1 MKAICLILISFLI
14 SLPIL
19 GQNPLIT
26 NYTIKDGLPSNT
38 VYTSYQDSKGFIWF
52 GTDSGVTKFN
62 GEKFETYSMNDG
74 MSCNEILDIKEDCY
88 GRIWFMNLNGTLN
101 FYKNN
106 TIFNEQNAPFLGE
119 MKCDN
124 FWIDFYQA
132 EDSTIYFYSYRSD
145 VAGLKYDRLVLSK
158 RLLNRKKLIEHLSK
172 SINNT
177 HYLWARDSIY
187 EYKTANFKKYKSIP
201 YKEPNYSRIFPSITN
216 INIVQSKTDMLYFYQ
231 DTSVIEVHKG
241 VSLDY
246 TNYILYDDFNCFLW
260 IGTKNNGV
268 YCFDNDKLVFQLKIK
283 LTQNIYQDKENYI
296 WITSAM
302 NGIYKINGH
311 AILCNHITKEKFN
324 KQNILGLAKTN
335 TDGIWITNG
344 SNLYFIQ
351 NHHIYPLDLKIE
363 SNIINEINFF
373 NGNHIL
379 INGNNT
385 PLFRIKNLKFKNT
398 SNSYNGELLK
408 LATRTHVK
416 KTLINNKNNNVI
428 LFKGRVLNI
437 LDKSYGNILFEDSI
451 KGRIHNIFFNRK
463 NELILNTSEN
473 YIFSE
478 DTIAP
483 SKELEPLNG
492 EIILSHLILN
502 KNSEIYN
509 VNGQDLYLLNDSG
522 LYNLSKELDYPIDLA
537 IKHISNSGNLL
548 FFSTIRNIY
557 LISNPLDVIDGK
569 ELKVIKLSVDF
580 NNINDIECQDSV
592 IHIASDD
599 GLTTIPIQVFLKEQ
613 EVAPKPYFDNILV
626 DNKDYDFFNGFVSC
640 RSDQRINIDYSAIN
654 FSSSV
659 PIFNYMLD
667 GIDKDWVRSSDKK
680 VSYQNL
686 KPGNYKFRL
695 KASKN
700 GKLFSET
707 IELPV
712 TITPTFFQKTLVKI
726 ILFLIIAV
734 LAYLFQIALYRRR
747 TRKKEIESQLINL
760 EHKALQSMM
769 NPHFIFNAL
778 GSIQRYLLQ
787 NKPTEAGTYL
797 SQFARLIRQN
807 MNSLKSNFISID
819 DEVERLRNYIEL
831 EQFRMNHKFAYKIEV
846 NEKID
851 SYETS
856 IPSMVIQPFVENAIW
871 HGITPIPTG
880 GLVTV
885 RFNYLEGKSIQIII
899 EDNGIGIS
907 ITNPVTKSDQNLNLG
922 MELTRKRISL
932 IGERMNTETKL
943 YTEDLNPGTKNPGTR
958 ITIIVPA
965 IFEG

>member
-1 MKAICLILISFLI
+1 MKTICLILISFLI

-88 GRIWFMNLNGTLN
+88 GRVWFMNLNGTLN

-119 MKCDN
+119 MKGKT
-124 FWIDFYQA
+124 FWLDFLQDS
-132 EDSTIYFYSYRSD
+132 DSTLYFYNYHSEISI
-145 VAGLKYDRLVLSK
+145 LKKDKILGHK
-158 RLLNRKKLIEHLSK
+158 RIINHYIHLE
-172 SINNT
+172 SINYSNDGT
-177 HYLWARDSIY
+177 FNFWARDSIY
-187 EYKTANFKKYKSIP
+187 IVKNLSKKLISVPYSESNDNKIFKSNEKLLVVIC
-201 YKEPNYSRIFPSITN
+201 
-216 INIVQSKTDMLYFYQ
+216 KTDQTCIYDGLH
-231 DTSVIEVHKG
+231 VIENYD
-241 VSLDY
+241 SIIDFNY
-246 TNYILYDDFNCFLW
+246 TNNIFID
-260 IGTKNNGV
+260 NNNLMWVSHKTQGI
-268 YCFDNDKLVFQLKIK
+268 YCFNGAKVVFRLKTK
-283 LTQNIYQDKENYI
+283 ETQNILADNENNI
-296 WITSAM
+296 WITSAIHGVYKL
-302 NGIYKINGH
+302 NGS
-311 AILCNHITKEKFN
+311 ILNANHIPKTKFN
-324 KQNILGLAKTN
+324 GQNLLCLTKSLNKGVWVSSGNAIYYVNDN
-335 TDGIWITNG
+335 TINQ
-344 SNLYFIQ
+344 LEIQ
-351 NHHIYPLDLKIE
+351 FNQTLINQI
-363 SNIINEINFF
+363 SIINDSILVV
-373 NGNHIL
+373 NGND
-379 INGNNT
+379 T
-385 PLFRIKNLKFKNT
+385 PLFILDNINFNNQIINAELKTFKNRIWAKKVIIDPLSKKIYSFK
-398 SNSYNGELLK
+398 SNGFMYFNRNNY
-408 LATRTHVK
+408 TIDY
-416 KTLINNKNNNVI
+416 KTPSV
-428 LFKGRVLNI
+428 
-437 LDKSYGNILFEDSI
+437 
-451 KGRIHNIFFNRK
+451 GRISNIFFNRK
-463 NELILNTSEN
+463 NQLIINASEN
-473 YIFSE
+473 YIFCE
-478 DTIAP
+478 DTIVP
-483 SKELEPLNG
+483 SKELEPFKG
-492 EIILSHLILN
+492 EIILSHLVLN
-502 KNSEIYN
+502 NNVEIYN

-557 LISNPLDVIDGK
+557 LISNPLEIIDGK

>member
-1 MKAICLILISFLI
+1 MKAICLILIYFLI

-119 MKCDN
+119 MKGKT
-124 FWIDFYQA
+124 FWLDFLQDS
-132 EDSTIYFYSYRSD
+132 DSTLYFYNTQTE
-145 VAGLKYDRLVLSK
+145 VLGLHKKLIVFNK
-158 RLLNRKKLIEHLSK
+158 RLLVSK
-172 SINNT
+172 FRLNFISKTVNGRYQVWMKDSL
-177 HYLWARDSIY
+177 YL
-187 EYKTANFKKYKSIP
+187 
-201 YKEPNYSRIFPSITN
+201 YKEINENPICIRSYPEQKRFRIYPIDSNKTIVHSSSTRSYIYSDTN
-216 INIVQSKTDMLYFYQ
+216 IVRTQLTGISPEYSNYMLI
-231 DTSVIEVHKG
+231 DRMGCI
-241 VSLDY
+241 
-246 TNYILYDDFNCFLW
+246 W
-260 IGTKNNGV
+260 IGT
-268 YCFDNDKLVFQLKIK
+268 NDKGIYYFDGEKTIPFLNIIQ
-283 LTQNIYQDKENYI
+283 TQNILQDKEKNI

-302 NGIYKINGH
+302 NGIFKINAH
-311 AILCNHITKEKFN
+311 ATLCNHIRKENFN
-324 KQNILGLAKTN
+324 KKNILGIKKTD
-335 TDGIWITNG
+335 TTGIWITNG
-344 SNLYFIQ
+344 SKLYFVQ
-351 NHHIYPLDLKIE
+351 HHNIFPLDLEIE
-363 SNIINEINFF
+363 STFLNDIKFL

-379 INGNNT
+379 THGNNT
-385 PLFRIKNLKFKNT
+385 PLFRIKNLKLKNN
-398 SNSYNGELLK
+398 SNFYHGELLK
-408 LATRTHVK
+408 LDTKSRIK
-416 KTLINNKNNNVI
+416 KIIVNKENSNI
-428 LFKGRVLNI
+428 IFFKGGELSI
-437 LDKSYGNILFEDSI
+437 LDRFYNIVLQEDCK

-463 NELILNTSEN
+463 NQLIINASEN
-473 YIFSE
+473 YIFCE
-478 DTIAP
+478 DTIVP
-483 SKELEPLNG
+483 SKELEPFKG
-492 EIILSHLILN
+492 EIILSHLVLN
-502 KNSEIYN
+502 NNVEIYN
-509 VNGQDLYLLNDSG
+509 VNRQNLYLLNDSG

-557 LISNPLDVIDGK
+557 LITNPLDVIDGK

-640 RSDQRINIDYSAIN
+640 RSDQRINIDYSAVN

-659 PIFNYMLD
+659 PIYTYMLD
-667 GIDKDWVRSSDKK
+667 GIDKDWVSSSDKK

-726 ILFLIIAV
+726 VLFLIVAI

-747 TRKKEIESQLINL
+747 IRKKEIESQLINL

-787 NKPTEAGTYL
+787 NKPAEAGTYL

-871 HGITPIPTG
+871 HGITPLPTG

-885 RFNYLEGKSIQIII
+885 RFNYLDGKSIQIII

-965 IFEG
+965 TFEG